1 MSSQDSS
8 GDGPSVVVAVH
19 SIWTWKSFAGEH
31 KSPRMY
37 EYRCRL
43 EATVELSTVGLRAS
57 DAVRKLTPSLSPFRV
72 CGRRRASSHPHLD
85 AASDGRYVTRPV
97 AQPKAI
103 NAGSAIMA
111 GRVRDPVA
119 RSTPQSRQWSDQAS
133 VRRAKQ
139 QGTHDYRTRC
149 ISVAACRPPLCT
161 HPFPPAAGSR
171 TTASSS
177 CLKETRCPPHS
188 GTPA

>member
-8 GDGPSVVVAVH
+8 GDGPSVVCALDWEEFCGRAQVAADVRVLV
-19 SIWTWKSFAGEH
+19 
-31 KSPRMY
+31 SPGGDGGAQHHRPK
-37 EYRCRL
+37 
-43 EATVELSTVGLRAS
+43 G
-57 DAVRKLTPSLSPFRV
+57 K
-72 CGRRRASSHPHLD
+72 RRRAEADAKPEPGPGVRPSQGVPHD

-119 RSTPQSRQWSDQAS
+119 RSTPQSRQWSGQAS